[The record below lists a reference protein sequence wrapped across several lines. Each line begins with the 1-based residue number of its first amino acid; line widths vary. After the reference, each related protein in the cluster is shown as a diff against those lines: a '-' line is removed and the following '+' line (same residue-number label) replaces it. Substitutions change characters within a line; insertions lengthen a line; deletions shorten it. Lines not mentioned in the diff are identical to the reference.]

1 MVAVR
6 RLRAALI
13 AAAAMLAAG
22 CYDSFDAPADKAA
35 EAEKADITIADLVAM
50 YRGSRVEIS
59 ENLVISGRVTSS
71 DRAGNFYRSL
81 MVEQVPA
88 AAGEA
93 GEAGKAVVG
102 ETDAAA
108 VGEKVASE
116 AVGERVAAVEIRVAL
131 TEMHNIWPVGCGV
144 TVRLQGL
151 AMGESMGVKCIGLP
165 AAEYSYNPVE
175 YIGSRV
181 EADRIIARTH
191 GPEPFGIPNLYAPM
205 LERQM
210 CGRIVRVVAL
220 VPSESGGAAEE
231 GAEVRRWGG
240 TNLFEDDE
248 DGTRI
253 AVMVSDYA
261 DFASHAVREGRV
273 AVTGIL
279 QYGRPEGADEDMF
292 ILKPRDE
299 GDILY

>member
-35 EAEKADITIADLVAM
+35 EAERADITIADLVAM
-50 YRGSRVEIS
+50 YRGSTVEIS

-88 AAGEA
+88 AAGAA
-93 GEAGKAVVG
+93 GEAVVG

-108 VGEKVASE
+108 E

-240 TNLFEDDE
+240 INIFEDDE

>member
-22 CYDSFDAPADKAA
+22 CYDSFEAPADKAA

-50 YRGSRVEIS
+50 YRGSTVEIS

-93 GEAGKAVVG
+93 GEAAVGK
-102 ETDAAA
+102 TDAAA
-108 VGEKVASE
+108 E

-220 VPSESGGAAEE
+220 VPSESGSAAEE

-240 TNLFEDDE
+240 INLFEDDE

>member
-93 GEAGKAVVG
+93 GKAAVG
-102 ETDAAA
+102 ETDA
-108 VGEKVASE
+108 ASE

-220 VPSESGGAAEE
+220 VPSESGGTAEE

>member
-22 CYDSFDAPADKAA
+22 CYDSFEAPADKAA
-35 EAEKADITIADLVAM
+35 EAENADITIADLVAM
-50 YRGSRVEIS
+50 YRGSTVEIS

-93 GEAGKAVVG
+93 VVG
-102 ETDAAA
+102 KTGAAA
-108 VGEKVASE
+108 ES
-116 AVGERVAAVEIRVAL
+116 VGERVAAVEIRVAL

-240 TNLFEDDE
+240 INLFEDDE